1 MSPFLLTTSVVL
13 LLIAGTI
20 ASTPRQTRYQYQGVV
35 VQSDHAS
42 AARQAESEI
51 TKLKQ
56 GQSNQVWSLL
66 RHTSNPSVRTFL
78 IHSFAR
84 LGVNPSLLI
93 RRLEVESDVSA
104 RRALILS
111 LGEFNHEHL
120 PEAPRRQLIEKLSHW
135 YRNDRDPG
143 THSAID
149 WLLRHSRQGERPRQ
163 LDWQATKRI
172 EASDRTL
179 AGQSP
184 GVRDWYVTREGHTM
198 IIIRQ
203 PGQFTMGSPPEE
215 LGRSA
220 DETQYNVLIPRAFAV
235 ASKEVTVAQY
245 QRFLE
250 ANNKLE
256 FRYPDP
262 TKNPRRGSPVMQ
274 SNSPE
279 DECPQIA
286 VTWYEAA
293 QYCNWLSRREGIPES
308 EWVYPENLNEIK
320 SGMKLRANYL
330 QRTGYRL
337 LTEAEWEFAARSG
350 STTSHFY
357 GSFQEMLDQYA
368 VYSKNPPKKKGD
380 PNDPNDPQRTW
391 RVGQLKPNDLGLF
404 DVYGNVWEWIHDRRI
419 DPPLSGLIRKDVED
433 QMLVVN
439 DQQWRMRRGGSF
451 TYEASTMR
459 SAYRGRPDGYA
470 PNERRDSVGFRV
482 ARTYR

>member
-1 MSPFLLTTSVVL
+1 
-13 LLIAGTI
+13 
-20 ASTPRQTRYQYQGVV
+20 
-35 VQSDHAS
+35 
-42 AARQAESEI
+42 
-51 TKLKQ
+51 
-56 GQSNQVWSLL
+56 
-66 RHTSNPSVRTFL
+66 
-78 IHSFAR
+78 
-84 LGVNPSLLI
+84 
-93 RRLEVESDVSA
+93 
-104 RRALILS
+104 
-111 LGEFNHEHL
+111 
-120 PEAPRRQLIEKLSHW
+120 
-135 YRNDRDPG
+135 
-143 THSAID
+143 
-149 WLLRHSRQGERPRQ
+149 
-163 LDWQATKRI
+163 
-172 EASDRTL
+172 
-179 AGQSP
+179 
-184 GVRDWYVTREGHTM
+184 
-198 IIIRQ
+198 
-203 PGQFTMGSPPEE
+203 MGSPPEE

-286 VTWYEAA
+286 VTWYESA